1 MLVFFFLTLP
11 FLFQTLSN
19 FNWPLSSWDFVASE
33 LIKYNEFQIS
43 GKKSYEISYLMP

>member
-19 FNWPLSSWDFVASE
+19 FNWPLSSWDFVTSE